1 MAKLKLGQL
10 VLDVPF
16 FQAALSGYTDWAM
29 RKLAKDFGCPLSLTG
44 VMLAKSVANPK
55 VLKKDAFRP
64 FEDEHPIGAQ
74 LLSRTPSTM
83 AKAAKDC
90 VHAGFDLIDLN
101 FACPAPKV
109 LRRKRGGALL
119 REPDR
124 VTDILKAVK
133 DVVDCPVLMKLRYG
147 VNHELDS
154 EANFWHIVEQAIAQ
168 GVDAL
173 VIHGRTVDERYRGR
187 ADWDILQKVKQAFSK
202 ATIIGSGDVFDAT
215 QARDVM
221 TRTGLDGVVA
231 ARGAVGNPWLLRD
244 LRSVFEGKSLLP
256 PPTLGQ
262 QKEALLHH
270 FNMVLQLYEERRAVG
285 YFRKFAA
292 GYTKLHPQRKTVL
305 LAFMAAN
312 TKQQVYDLVDQWYS
326 ERRD

>member
-1 MAKLKLGQL
+1 MATLKLGQL

-29 RKLAKDFGCPLSLTG
+29 RKLAKDFGCPLTLTG

-55 VLKKDAFRP
+55 VLRKKAFRP
-64 FEDEHPIGAQ
+64 YEDEHPVGAQ
-74 LLSRTPSTM
+74 LMSRTPATM
-83 AKAAKDC
+83 AQAAADC
-90 VHAGFDLIDLN
+90 VTAGYDLVDLN

-109 LRRKRGGALL
+109 LRRKRGGAML

-124 VTDILKAVK
+124 VIDTLKAVK
-133 DVVDCPVLMKLRYG
+133 DAVDCPVLMKLRYG
-147 VNHELDS
+147 VNHKPDS
-154 EANFWHIVEQAIAQ
+154 EAHFWDIVEQSVAQ

-173 VIHGRTVDERYRGR
+173 VIHGRTVDERYRGK
-187 ADWDILQKVKQAFSK
+187 ADWAILQKVKQAFPT
-202 ATIIGSGDVFDAT
+202 ATIIGSGDVFDA
-215 QARDVM
+215 QAAKDVM

-244 LRSVFEGKSLLP
+244 LRCVFEGHPIPAS
-256 PPTLGQ
+256 PTLAE
-262 QKEALLHH
+262 QKESLLHH
-270 FNMVLQLYEERRAVG
+270 FNMVLELYEERRAVG

-305 LAFMAAN
+305 LAFMAAS
-312 TKQQVYDLVDQWYS
+312 TKQQVFDLVEQLYS
-326 ERRD
+326 DDTG

>member
-1 MAKLKLGQL
+1 MATLKLGQL

-64 FEDEHPIGAQ
+64 FEDEHPVGAQ
-74 LLSRTPSTM
+74 LMSRTPTTM

-109 LRRKRGGALL
+109 LRRRRGGALL
-119 REPDR
+119 SEPDR
-124 VTDILKAVK
+124 VADILKAVR

-147 VNHELDS
+147 VNHTLDS
-154 EANFWHIVEQAIAQ
+154 EANFWHIVEQSIAL

-187 ADWDILQKVKQAFSK
+187 ADWDILQKVKQAFPQ
-202 ATIIGSGDVFDAT
+202 ATIIGSGDIFDA
-215 QARDVM
+215 AEAKEVM

-244 LRSVFEGKSLLP
+244 LRAVFEGRDIP
-256 PPTLGQ
+256 AAPTLSE

-292 GYTKLHPQRKTVL
+292 GYTKRHPKRKPAL
-305 LAFMAAN
+305 LAFMAAK
-312 TKQQVYDLVDQWYS
+312 TRKQVYDLVEHWYS
-326 ERRD
+326 GNSG